1 MMIDIRAHV
10 GHAKLTLRYVQSHTS
25 YLLSKQ
31 QHQTQRL
38 HLFSIQKIKK
48 KNILQFRLNKHQ
60 KVSNSIS
67 TNSMTYSKIH
77 SDE

>member
-38 HLFSIQKIKK
+38 HLFSIQKFFKK
-48 KNILQFRLNKHQ
+48 YIT
-60 KVSNSIS
+60 IS
-67 TNSMTYSKIH
+67 SQ
-77 SDE
+77 

>member
-38 HLFSIQKIKK
+38 HLFSIQKIFKK
-48 KNILQFRLNKHQ
+48 IYIT
-60 KVSNSIS
+60 IS
-67 TNSMTYSKIH
+67 SQ
-77 SDE
+77 